1 MLLCFFINVFF
12 QQSLMP
18 YHIMLLL
25 KTYVIICEVYR
36 YAYVDI
42 NLQLV
47 TLLSLS
53 THHPS
58 VNWQKYPLSLKNI
71 VTNENHRFDIVNL
84 QKNGG
89 SYNLQGTPFLIQIHL
104 KAVIGLGIKTVV
116 WTYQSGLIYNNCMTI
131 SQILCHLITHG
142 C

>member
-1 MLLCFFINVFF
+1 
-12 QQSLMP
+12 
-18 YHIMLLL
+18 MLLL

-42 NLQLV
+42 NPQLV
-47 TLLSLS
+47 TLLLLS

-84 QKNGG
+84 KKNGG
-89 SYNLQGTPFLIQIHL
+89 SYNLQGTPFLI
-104 KAVIGLGIKTVV
+104 
-116 WTYQSGLIYNNCMTI
+116 
-131 SQILCHLITHG
+131 
-142 C
+142 